1 MVTILLA
8 KDNLNDSRQ
17 FSADVARA
25 RGYSTWQQVAGYFD
39 GDGSP
44 KVHIN
49 VFTITVE
56 VSWSDKDVEILEH
69 LRAFLRIYGVF
80 GVLGK
85 FRTGERL
92 YYELS
97 VSEGNN
103 ALNAMEMMMPHLD
116 KKWSQVRG
124 AVDYLEN
131 RITGDEF
138 IQILNEAVRTK
149 KRSSDLVTRSMP
161 YTKSQG
167 KRMRGDRPHLR
178 LLTRDQVVVIRHQK
192 EVLGMSYSELG
203 KIYGVHPSTIFLS
216 LRRYTWTDS
225 D

>member
-1 MVTILLA
+1 M
-8 KDNLNDSRQ
+8 N
-17 FSADVARA
+17 
-25 RGYSTWQQVAGYFD
+25 
-39 GDGSP
+39 
-44 KVHIN
+44 
-49 VFTITVE
+49 VE

-69 LRAFLRIYGVF
+69 LNAFLRTYGVF

-85 FRTGERL
+85 FRTDERL

-97 VSEGNN
+97 VSEGHN
-103 ALNAMEMMMPHLD
+103 ALNAMKMMLPHLD

-131 RITGDEF
+131 RITGDVF

-149 KRSSDLVTRSMP
+149 KRSSNLVTRSMP

-178 LLTRDQVVVIRHQK
+178 LLTRNQVVVIRHQK
-192 EVLGMSYSELG
+192 ETLGMSYRELG
-203 KIYGVHPSTIFLS
+203 EIYGVHPSTIFLS
-216 LRRYTWTDS
+216 LRRYTWTDI